1 MAETGISTSH
11 AVAEKKYSADAFLQ
25 YLSILHTAKY
35 MGMDENAVIQ
45 VKEDLVKGKGD
56 ALTFNLLGALSGS
69 GVTGDSTLEGN
80 EESLSVYGQQVVLQ
94 QYRNAVREQGQLA
107 SKRYPFDIADKFKP
121 ALLNWKAQ
129 NDEDRIFEAMGA
141 VDGVAYASA
150 TTGQKDTWYSNNSDR
165 VLYGATTT
173 NYNATHATALTN
185 VDSTTDVLN
194 TAHLGLI
201 KRIAKMASPKIR
213 PIRLGEGSGAEV
225 YVYFAHPYSTRD
237 LKADSNWV
245 NAQKDAMPR
254 GMDNPIFT
262 GALGMY
268 DGVIVVETDKIVL
281 LDNVG
286 ASSIDVAQNFLCGAQ
301 AVLWAQGGIK
311 GMQMKLT
318 ESEFD
323 YENQLGCA
331 IASMYGCQQARF
343 AVGASGVNKQHGI
356 VTSFVAGVAD

>member
-1 MAETGISTSH
+1 MGDTALLTTS
-11 AVAEKKYSADAFLQ
+11 AVAEKRYTADAFQQ
-25 YLSILHTAKY
+25 YLSQLVMAKY
-35 MGMDENAVIQ
+35 MGMDHQSVIH

-56 ALTFNLLGALSGS
+56 QLTFNLISSLSGS

-80 EESLSVYGQQVVLQ
+80 EESLNSYGRPVTVQ
-94 QYRNAVREQGQLA
+94 QYRNAVREEGQLS

-121 ALLNWKAQ
+121 ALLEWKAQ
-129 NDEDRIFEAMGA
+129 FDEDRIFEALSSI
-141 VDGVAYASA
+141 DGVVYGAASS
-150 TTGQKDTWYSNNSDR
+150 TQKNTWNVNNSDR
-165 VLYGATTT
+165 ILYGATTA
-173 NYNATHATALTN
+173 NYNATHATALSN
-185 VDSTTDVLN
+185 VDATTDVLN

-201 KRIAKMASPKIR
+201 KRMAKMANPKIR
-213 PIRLGEGSGAEV
+213 PIRLGDGSGAEV

-237 LKADSNWV
+237 LKADTAWQE
-245 NAQKDAMPR
+245 AQKHAMPR
-254 GMDNPIFT
+254 GTDNPIFT

-268 DGVIVVETDKIVL
+268 DGVIVVETDKILL

-286 ASSIDVAQNFLCGAQ
+286 ASTIDVAMNFLCGAQ
-301 AVLWAQGGIK
+301 AVLLAQGGIN

-331 IASMYGCQQARF
+331 IASIYGVAKARF
-343 AVGASGVNKQHGI
+343 ETGAAGVSKDHGI